1 MAVKKAKIVKPVKEK
16 KVKVVLIEPTEEI
29 TEPTVDELIEEL
41 DEIIWPSYWEDEVNL
56 PTKRRRP

>member
-41 DEIIWPSYWEDEVNL
+41 DEII
-56 PTKRRRP
+56 